1 MDNDISFEIS
11 GVEELVQSLESLTRK
26 YPDKA
31 GDLLRKDGREL
42 RKDIVKGARE
52 STRTDSDNKKS
63 LGKIGSYKVS
73 QPQGIGTKQYVELSA
88 KSPHFN
94 LVEHGHN
101 LVTKDGQTI
110 GFVQGKH
117 FMERATK
124 AYEGQME
131 KHVSNM
137 VDELLKEGG
146 YT

>member
-88 KSPHFN
+88 KSPHFH

-124 AYEGQME
+124 AYEGKME

-146 YT
+146 YA